1 MYRFKKTISDEKELR
16 SLVGAPSDLVRNK
29 VINSLDDGC
38 MDFISKSPF
47 LVLTTSGV
55 KGQPDASPRGDH
67 PGFVHILNE
76 KQLVIPERPG
86 NKRVDSLR
94 HIIANPR
101 AGLLFFIPGLGE
113 TLRIKGRAEIIQDP
127 DVLKKMAVKNRLPE
141 LGIAVEVEECF
152 VHCAK
157 AFIRSKLWQ
166 PEAWIAEG
174 KHPNAARMLFTHAE
188 LPDSTMDSIQGR
200 LDESYHNRLY

>member
-1 MYRFKKTISDEKELR
+1 MTAVWILSLNLRFSCLRLQVKKGSRTPLR
-16 SLVGAPSDLVRNK
+16 EG
-29 VINSLDDGC
+29 
-38 MDFISKSPF
+38 
-47 LVLTTSGV
+47 T
-55 KGQPDASPRGDH
+55 H

-94 HIIANPR
+94 NIIANPR

-152 VHCAK
+152 IHCAK

-174 KHPNAARMLFTHAE
+174 KHPNAARMLFTHAK
-188 LPDSTMDSIQGR
+188 LPGSTMDSIQDR